1 MAAGMDQGRTGIPAS
16 ELSDEDLDRELT
28 HLHETRH
35 ETFLSGSTEALK
47 HHTDR
52 MLELEAAYA
61 ERFPERVAPD
71 PMRVRGTSRRAAGQ
85 DPS

>member
-1 MAAGMDQGRTGIPAS
+1 MDREPRGVPAS
-16 ELSDEDLDRELT
+16 ELSDEDLERELT

-35 ETFLSGSTEALK
+35 DTFMAGSTEALK

-61 ERFPERVAPD
+61 ERFPDRIAPD
-71 PMRVRGTSRRAAGQ
+71 PLRLRDTNRQAAGQ
-85 DPS
+85 DVD